1 MLAMEDGHFELPA
14 PHIIP
19 VLPNLQF
26 GSHEYKHL

>member
-1 MLAMEDGHFELPA
+1 LLLAATQAGACAERGG
-14 PHIIP
+14 IS